1 MQKSFNMKTGIT
13 FDEVVGDQEEIK
25 TTPPR
30 KVIIG
35 QELSFRLGKIITEQ
49 KRQATGANYE
59 FLMAV
64 KDMEN

>member
-49 KRQATGANYE
+49 KR
-59 FLMAV
+59 
-64 KDMEN
+64 

>member
-25 TTPPR
+25 QIPPR
-30 KVIIG
+30 RIITG

-49 KRQATGANYE
+49 KRQSAANNGIT
-59 FLMAV
+59 
-64 KDMEN
+64 MEANNTEI